1 MPTLAQAM
9 NKHLLRQAIIQTLQQ
24 ELSVAMQAAQ
34 QAHDAA
40 THEQSKAETQYDT
53 LGLENAY
60 LAEGQSRRI
69 DELIHAI
76 SQLENWSIKDFKE
89 DEEIYLGAL
98 LTLESQSKQTL
109 RLFLAP
115 AGGGI
120 TIEPENDAI
129 KVITP
134 KTPLGQALLGLSV
147 EDTAKLQ
154 TGVSYLITHLQ

>member
-1 MPTLAQAM
+1 M
-9 NKHLLRQAIIQTLQQ
+9 NKHLLRQAVIQTLQQ
-24 ELSVAMQAAQ
+24 ELSAAMQAAQ

-98 LTLESQSKQTL
+98 LTLESQNKKIL

-120 TIEPENDAI
+120 SIKQGDHSI

-134 KTPLGQALLGLSV
+134 QTPLGQALLGLNV

-154 TGVSYLITHLQ
+154 TGVSYIVTHLQ

>member
-1 MPTLAQAM
+1 M
-9 NKHLLRQAIIQTLQQ
+9 NKHLLRQAVIQTLQQ
-24 ELSVAMQAAQ
+24 ELSAAMQAAQ

-98 LTLESQSKQTL
+98 LTLESQNKKIL

-120 TIEPENDAI
+120 SIKQGDYSI

-134 KTPLGQALLGLSV
+134 QTPLGQALLGLNV

-154 TGVSYLITHLQ
+154 TGVSYIVTHLQ

>member
-120 TIEPENDAI
+120 TIEPENDTI